1 MAEADGVRRLHKQQA
16 ALRDERSGT
25 YDGAGSSRSLEKGEA
40 QTAEHERAQPGADVR
55 QGVPG
60 RETAHS
66 TESDLPEGLQRARKG
81 PYDKKYG
88 RNEEPS
94 HVPGKNPKRDDRA

>member
-25 YDGAGSSRSLEKGEA
+25 YDGAGSPRSQKSEA
-40 QTAEHERAQPGADVR
+40 QRTEHERAQPGADVR
-55 QGVPG
+55 QGVPE

-66 TESDLPEGLQRARKG
+66 KESDLPEGLQRARKG